1 MEDGHHKQDNN
12 SEDEKKTKRQTFKD
26 KINEEDEDNPS
37 KSSSRTS
44 MLSKESSGRNSPD
57 GQEADLVYSP
67 VSVAL
72 RSSSTEFLTQKH
84 STASRFSGIEVNPLF
99 DVNQKRRKSLSS
111 RLFRQMSFV
120 NNNEKSSPNICH
132 KRMSRNFMA
141 SSGGLDDADG
151 TLITKSEF
159 LQKWRDNPEKTV
171 EPYNIDTEENV
182 FHFLAREGKLDI
194 LRDLCIELKN
204 GPYIYQALKAK
215 DKFGQTPMLSAISA
229 SENRNEILKFFLNLI
244 IEKNT
249 DVILQEVAI
258 LNCNKHNDSILTL
271 LMKNNEVFR
280 ETMQL
285 FFKIFSDYYTKGNSE
300 SEGFYK
306 IICQILLQNSCEANS
321 KSISDIVRELY
332 LVNPTFFTE
341 ENQLFSYKNPKNRSN
356 ILMELAK
363 SARDDALREILV
375 NRQTYRHVTHRVLQ
389 ERNIEGQTLLAIIE
403 VNRVSL
409 AESLP
414 IVLKKEYGCHRR
426 DILKTEQCLARQL
439 ESSMSA
445 GQIIMELNDLENSN
459 SFSKRSKIWLT
470 LFIAWLCPTIGS
482 TAIDIFFDS
491 LLAIQYYHQYNNN
504 TYVNKSIIRCEEC
517 QQVFSS
523 PAFNTTRST
532 IHCFE
537 YCFSSEARLGYTL
550 TFLLLPILFYLLE
563 FLTLTDRYEVTTLRS
578 KLQTSLREICQSCCS
593 PFNFLGAILRFFS
606 WLCVTIFVVIFWQ
619 PITALFKF
627 YRDGV
632 YETASGNQRVDA
644 RIRKRQSDLTASRGQ
659 LIEVNVE
666 SAFEP
671 IIQGYIIFPNIID
684 IAEKVSNMVSIK
696 SDGKVEISLAFTT
709 VETAQLIS
717 IATSIISLAWCYS
730 EYHSVRKNMLLDIT
744 VSPCSRVTMFFYM
757 LMQIIARLLAF
768 QLFALYWG
776 PGQLYPLVIFVVIH
790 MFISSIVHVFYS
802 EDLHYVRKGKY
813 LKFAHNTMMNAFA
826 TIYFHNYLRMDE
838 MPRIGR
844 NQDTEKSESIDIEEA
859 DAQTPGLHISTFT
872 RQIAFDILYFSEFV
886 VLLGYGFSAQIVK
899 DGYLGLYTH
908 NFVWVVTTMT
918 VFALILKFFYYN
930 VLHIWSNTIFTTTR
944 IKSQPFE
951 FMGSSE
957 MYITE
962 SEESQHRFVEY
973 VFISSN
979 SWFLGKLKTVKTTIM
994 ILPKSLLAM
1003 IEGQGKQL
1011 WVGIFTPID
1020 AATGGMGAGA
1030 LEQWKLKAQNLLH
1043 WKTTLAL
1050 LCFLPLVVLGILVP
1064 LIIILIFV
1072 AALVLSLPL
1081 MILLLLYNFFGNC
1094 RNMIDKTIVDNDE
1107 YLDKDIEDLPPEIDS
1122 IENPIFSCDPT
1133 LTLRKVQDDLAGF
1146 ETLDLSGRPEMSV
1159 EELENITVLLL
1170 SLNPRRYKMR
1180 ELNLNDSRLTDD
1192 KLKSLAPLIVRFNI
1206 VKFGGK
1212 QDYGKKGLEEL
1223 RMYMEKVNGLP
1234 QDTLDQEYVPLIK
1247 SEKIMLRQIEIK
1259 QSKSKKGV
1267 TDLTWVNEEVKGIEH
1282 EDDRT
1287 LMVNELANLIPY
1299 LNILILDGFLR
1310 ESAVKHIGGKNRG
1323 NQMWQLWQKLNYIE
1337 HLELL
1342 SLRDCGITDRII
1354 LKCLTGLSNVRKI
1367 DLSGNHDISHVGW
1380 KALADTMQENAGK
1393 TRLTHLV
1400 YQNAKYA
1407 IDQPIGEQFAEMF
1420 PCLTRLDLSMSQI
1433 SDEMVRIIL
1442 AAFSDQD
1449 PEFIPTLEKLD
1460 LTGCSF
1466 TESAVEIFE
1475 EINRSRA
1482 SDLIVFKPQDV
1493 VELDKED
1500 ESCCRGCC
1508 C

>member
-1 MEDGHHKQDNN
+1 MN
-12 SEDEKKTKRQTFKD
+12 F
-26 KINEEDEDNPS
+26 
-37 KSSSRTS
+37 
-44 MLSKESSGRNSPD
+44 
-57 GQEADLVYSP
+57 
-67 VSVAL
+67 
-72 RSSSTEFLTQKH
+72 
-84 STASRFSGIEVNPLF
+84 
-99 DVNQKRRKSLSS
+99 
-111 RLFRQMSFV
+111 
-120 NNNEKSSPNICH
+120 CH
-132 KRMSRNFMA
+132 
-141 SSGGLDDADG
+141 
-151 TLITKSEF
+151 
-159 LQKWRDNPEKTV
+159 
-171 EPYNIDTEENV
+171 
-182 FHFLAREGKLDI
+182 
-194 LRDLCIELKN
+194 
-204 GPYIYQALKAK
+204 
-215 DKFGQTPMLSAISA
+215 
-229 SENRNEILKFFLNLI
+229 
-244 IEKNT
+244 
-249 DVILQEVAI
+249 
-258 LNCNKHNDSILTL
+258 
-271 LMKNNEVFR
+271 
-280 ETMQL
+280 
-285 FFKIFSDYYTKGNSE
+285 
-300 SEGFYK
+300 
-306 IICQILLQNSCEANS
+306 
-321 KSISDIVRELY
+321 
-332 LVNPTFFTE
+332 
-341 ENQLFSYKNPKNRSN
+341 
-356 ILMELAK
+356 
-363 SARDDALREILV
+363 
-375 NRQTYRHVTHRVLQ
+375 
-389 ERNIEGQTLLAIIE
+389 
-403 VNRVSL
+403 RVSL

-470 LFIAWLCPTIGS
+470 IFIAWLCPTIGS

-491 LLAIQYYHQYNNN
+491 LLAIEYYYQYNNN

-523 PAFNTTRST
+523 PAFNTTRTT

-550 TFLLLPILFYLLE
+550 TFLLLPIMFYLIE

-578 KLQTSLREICQSCCS
+578 KLLKSLREICQSCCS
-593 PFNFLGAILRFFS
+593 PFKFFGAILRFLT
-606 WLCVTIFVVIFWQ
+606 WLCLTIFVVIFWQ

-684 IAEKVSNMVSIK
+684 IAEKVGNMVSIK
-696 SDGKVEISLAFTT
+696 ADGKVEISLAFTT

-730 EYHSVRKNMLLDIT
+730 EYHSVRKNMLLDMT
-744 VSPCSRVTMFFYM
+744 VSPCSRVTMFLYM
-757 LMQIIARLLAF
+757 LMQIIARLVAF

-790 MFISSIVHVFYS
+790 MFISSIVHVFFS
-802 EDLHYVRKGKY
+802 EDLYYVRKGKY
-813 LKFAHNTMMNAFA
+813 LKFVHNTIMNAFA

-838 MPRIGR
+838 MPKIGR
-844 NQDTEKSESIDIEEA
+844 TQDKNNPELDEI

-872 RQIAFDILYFSEFV
+872 RQIAFDILYFSEFI

-908 NFVWVVTTMT
+908 NFIWLVTSMT
-918 VFALILKFFYYN
+918 ILALILKFFYYN

-944 IKSQPFE
+944 IKSQPFQ
-951 FMGSSE
+951 FMGTSE
-957 MYITE
+957 MYSADTD
-962 SEESQHRFVEY
+962 SESQNRFVEY

-994 ILPKSLLAM
+994 ILPKSLLQM

-1011 WVGIFTPID
+1011 GVGIANPIE
-1020 AATGGMGAGA
+1020 AATGG
-1030 LEQWKLKAQNLLH
+1030 LVNVEQLKLKAQNLLH

-1064 LIIILIFV
+1064 LIIILVFV
-1072 AALVLSLPL
+1072 AFLVLSLPL

-1094 RNMIDKTIVDNDE
+1094 RNMIDKTMVDNDE
-1107 YLDKDIEDLPPEIDS
+1107 YIDRDIEDLPPEIDS
-1122 IENPIFSCDPT
+1122 IENLIFSCDPS
-1133 LTLRKVQDDLAGF
+1133 LTLRKVQDDLAGL
-1146 ETLDLSGRPEMSV
+1146 ETLDLSAKPEMSV

-1170 SLNPRRYKMR
+1170 SLNPRRYKMK

-1206 VKFGGK
+1206 VKIGGK
-1212 QDYGKKGLEEL
+1212 QDYGKRGLEEL
-1223 RMYMEKVNGLP
+1223 RMYMEKLNGLP
-1234 QDTLDQEYVPLIK
+1234 QDIFDQEYVPLIK

-1259 QSKSKKGV
+1259 QNKSKKGV

-1282 EDDRT
+1282 EDEKT
-1287 LMVNELANLIPY
+1287 LMVNELSNMIPY
-1299 LNILILDGFLR
+1299 LKTLILDGFLR
-1310 ESAVKHIGGKNRG
+1310 ESAVKPVSNIIGKNKG
-1323 NQMWQLWQKLNYIE
+1323 NQMWQLWQKLNFVE
-1337 HLELL
+1337 HMEHL

-1354 LKCLTGLSNVRKI
+1354 LKCLTGLCNIRVL
-1367 DLSGNHDISHVGW
+1367 DLSGNHDITHVGW
-1380 KALADTMQENAGK
+1380 KGLADTLREQTQKRHM
-1393 TRLTHLV
+1393 THLI

-1407 IDQPIGEQFAEMF
+1407 IDQHIGEQFAEMF
-1420 PCLTRLDLSMSQI
+1420 PCLIKLDLSMCQI
-1433 SDEMVRIIL
+1433 SDEAVRIIL

-1449 PEFIPTLEKLD
+1449 PEYTPRLEKLD
-1460 LTGCSF
+1460 LSGCSF
-1466 TESAVEIFE
+1466 TESAIELFE
-1475 EINRSRA
+1475 DINKRKA
-1482 SDLIVFKPQDV
+1482 SDLIVFKPLDV
-1493 VELDKED
+1493 SDNDKED
-1500 ESCCRGCC
+1500 GCGCLTCC